1 MKADIKICG
10 LRRKEDAK
18 YVNEFEEIKYVGF
31 VFAKS
36 KRQIDI
42 QTALEIKENLRSDI
56 KCVGVFTDMD
66 IEKVNDIADKSKID
80 IIQLHSDETVEMC
93 QKANKKVWKYI
104 AAKDEEELKKADVF
118 AKYCDGILF
127 DTYKKG
133 IYGGTG
139 ETFDW
144 DKIKDRGKNYFTIL
158 AGGIGEENILQAYE
172 KIQPDVIDIS
182 SSVETDGYKDYE
194 KIKSLIRRIRNE

>member
-1 MKADIKICG
+1 RI
-10 LRRKEDAK
+10 KEDAN

-42 QTALEIKENLRSDI
+42 KTALEIKAKLREDI
-56 KCVGVFTDMD
+56 KCVGVFTDTD
-66 IEKVNDIADKSKID
+66 IETINDISNRAKLD

-93 QKANKKVWKYI
+93 KKANRKVWKYI
-104 AAKDEEELKKADVF
+104 AVKDEEELKKADIF
-118 AKYCDGILF
+118 AKCCDGILF

-144 DKIKDRGKNYFTIL
+144 DKIKERGKKYFTVL
-158 AGGIGEENILQAYE
+158 AGGIGEENIIEAFE
-172 KIQPDVIDIS
+172 KVKPNVIDIS

-194 KIKSLIRRIRNE
+194 KIKRLIRRIRNE